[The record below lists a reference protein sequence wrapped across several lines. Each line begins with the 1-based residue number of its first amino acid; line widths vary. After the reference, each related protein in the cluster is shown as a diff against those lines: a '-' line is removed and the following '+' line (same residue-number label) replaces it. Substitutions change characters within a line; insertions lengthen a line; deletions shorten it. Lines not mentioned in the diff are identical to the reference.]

1 MRCIEAAVHSPFS
14 NPESVQDAAET
25 WYDWV
30 VANVGPPRGRTSSAR
45 SKMEAQKKK

>member
-14 NPESVQDAAET
+14 NAEQTLEAAQE
-25 WYDWV
+25 WFDWILLPP
-30 VANVGPPRGRTSSAR
+30 APPRGRTSAAR